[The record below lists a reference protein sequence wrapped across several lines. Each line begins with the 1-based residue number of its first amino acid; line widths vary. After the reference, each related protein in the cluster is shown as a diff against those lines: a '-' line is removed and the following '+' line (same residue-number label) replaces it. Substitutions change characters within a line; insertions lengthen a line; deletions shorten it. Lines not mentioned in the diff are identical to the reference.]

1 MINPAQMMKAAGLFR
16 RFQQD
21 HPKALAFVQHELGT
35 GIPEGSII
43 EMTVTKPGQSP
54 VTANFRVLREDVEMV
69 EELKNLQK

>member
-21 HPKALAFVQHELGT
+21 HPKVISFVQHELGT
-35 GIPEGSII
+35 GIPEGSVI
-43 EMTVTKPGQSP
+43 EMTVTKPGHEP

-69 EELKNLQK
+69 EELKKMQK